1 MREQLREHG
10 LAEPDFT
17 ETIFEMLGQVM
28 ESPLDEKVP
37 GLTLAKIPA
46 TRRLHELEFYF
57 PLQKITPAPLE
68 KLLRKFSFAAG
79 GEPEGFSFAPA
90 RGMLKGFIDLVFEFG
105 GRYYLVD
112 WKSNL
117 LGSRIEDYGAAAM
130 AEEIRRR
137 HYYFQYLL
145 YTVAL
150 DRYLRHRLPDYDYE
164 RHFGG
169 VYYLFLRGMDPARPG
184 FGIFRDR
191 PAEKFVRESDALLTG
206 GGKGEAHD

>member
-1 MREQLREHG
+1 M
-10 LAEPDFT
+10 
-17 ETIFEMLGQVM
+17 
-28 ESPLDEKVP
+28 
-37 GLTLAKIPA
+37 
-46 TRRLHELEFYF
+46 EFYF